1 MMKQAKDIDAYID
14 DYPKPMKGLLKKI
27 RQVVQVAA
35 PKAEETIK
43 YGIPTFVLDGK
54 NLVHFGGFKNHVG
67 FYPTPSAMAEFK
79 KDLSKYESG
88 KGSAQFPLSKPLP
101 LNLIK
106 KIVKYRIQ
114 EVTARSKKA

>member
-14 DYPKPMKGLLKKI
+14 DYPKPMKGLFKKI

-67 FYPTPSAMAEFK
+67 FYPTPSAMAEYK

-88 KGSAQFPLSKPLP
+88 KGSVQFPLSRPLP

-114 EVTARSKKA
+114 EVSARSKKA